1 MCWLNRRMATRIWF
15 LMGVTLGLIAAALYW
30 LCRAY
35 PTVPVQVRLTKAEMD
50 AFYHFPRVVWKV
62 VNA

>member
-1 MCWLNRRMATRIWF
+1 
-15 LMGVTLGLIAAALYW
+15 MGVTLGLIAVALYW

-50 AFYHFPRVVWKV
+50 VLYHRPRAEWGMS
-62 VNA
+62 A